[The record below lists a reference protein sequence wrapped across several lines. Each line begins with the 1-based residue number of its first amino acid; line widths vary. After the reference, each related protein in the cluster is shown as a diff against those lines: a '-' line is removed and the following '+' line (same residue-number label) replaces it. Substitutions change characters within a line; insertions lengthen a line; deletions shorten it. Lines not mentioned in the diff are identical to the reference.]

1 MAIKRKTSTK
11 KSTKKKAAPPK
22 KNTTKRTTTRSTVK
36 RTTSTRKSTPKT
48 TTKKTK
54 RASARPTKKTSGKS
68 KAKKKTTKSTKG
80 GKSKPPKRKNVSIPN
95 GTLIITNDKHFF
107 GTDGKSQKTRMATTV
122 DSNRNDELAIVKYTT
137 SSKHGRRFKNDKGF
151 EGHSDM
157 IYTKDNDGQP
167 IKIDNQKFRKGSD
180 NRRITDK
187 QANEIK
193 RRNVKESKYR
203 NENVKRLRKM
213 KKR

>member
-68 KAKKKTTKSTKG
+68 KVKKKTTKSTKG
-80 GKSKPPKRKNVSIPN
+80 GKSKPPKTGKYVVVPVKIKDHYDKKGGHPHIIIEDIENKHVSVGLTTDPKKGKNA
-95 GTLIITNDKHFF
+95 TNYTCHVNPLG
-107 GTDGKSQKTRMATTV
+107 GTDTSYMHRQGTV
-122 DSNRNDELAIVKYTT
+122 DLKTNYKNLREGNMEENDCKRAQVYGQRAKEKYL
-137 SSKHGRRFKNDKGF
+137 N
-151 EGHSDM
+151 
-157 IYTKDNDGQP
+157 
-167 IKIDNQKFRKGSD
+167 
-180 NRRITDK
+180 
-187 QANEIK
+187 
-193 RRNVKESKYR
+193 
-203 NENVKRLRKM
+203 
-213 KKR
+213 KK